1 MTSQELDVMERLW
14 NRGATASMIAERL
27 GYSVS
32 AVLVTAMR
40 NRDRFPLRR
49 GRSTNRETRELWVS
63 RIESGEVTLEQV
75 AETLGLRPVTV
86 YRWVNGSRKQSHL
99 SRQRDVNGN

>member
-1 MTSQELDVMERLW
+1 MTNQELDVMERLW
-14 NRGATASMIAERL
+14 NRGVTASRIAERL

-63 RIESGEVTLEQV
+63 RIEAGEVTLDQV
-75 AETLGLRPVTV
+75 AETLGLRPMTV
-86 YRWVNGSRKQSHL
+86 YRWVNGSRKQTNS
-99 SRQRDVNGN
+99 SKQRDVNGD